1 MCEQLGLIQKQEGD
15 DMMIHTQSFTILPI
29 YSVYQQLFN
38 PFNSIIHV
46 FFFKKKTYFIQFH
59 PKVMSCV
66 PVRCS
71 MLYSRDETT
80 KISPDMLYF

>member
-1 MCEQLGLIQKQEGD
+1 MKSWGALLCGLVIEDMFSMCEQLGLIQKQEGD

-46 FFFKKKTYFIQFH
+46 FFF
-59 PKVMSCV
+59 
-66 PVRCS
+66 
-71 MLYSRDETT
+71 
-80 KISPDMLYF
+80 